1 MKLVINQNWPTR
13 LPAPN
18 TYFDEQYVLWI
29 IFHLRWGENNIFPL
43 VISTDIRGGI
53 RIRKTKMSR
62 RPRRPPPQ
70 CKQRQ
75 TDMWQLLHLPWRML
89 IQNFTGR
96 ESCCE
101 IMSHQHI
108 GWSAPAIAH
117 IHRSRR
123 GCRCLRRGILEH
135 TLHDTLSVSQT
146 TIFSKHKHALSGAL
160 AVVHRGS

>member
-1 MKLVINQNWPTR
+1 MNSMFYGL
-13 LPAPN
+13 
-18 TYFDEQYVLWI
+18 YFIFGEVRI
-29 IFHLRWGENNIFPL
+29 IFFRWWFRL
-43 VISTDIRGGI
+43 ISEGASGSEKQRCQDV
-53 RIRKTKMSR
+53 
-62 RPRRPPPQ
+62 PHRPPPQ